1 MSFDRG
7 FIKWQPFN
15 SLISNKVV
23 LNNIKKDKI
32 IKPDLF
38 PEKIEQIN
46 QKLYEAFYA
55 KDTVHIKFYEA
66 GEFRDIEAYIVRMS
80 LNDKTLLLSN
90 NKIIAFSQIINI
102 N

>member
-46 QKLYEAFYA
+46 
-55 KDTVHIKFYEA
+55 HILRLFKSTYFLPVEVLALPICLPY
-66 GEFRDIEAYIVRMS
+66 FHHSV
-80 LNDKTLLLSN
+80 
-90 NKIIAFSQIINI
+90 F
-102 N
+102 

>member
-32 IKPDLF
+32 IL
-38 PEKIEQIN
+38 N
-46 QKLYEAFYA
+46 
-55 KDTVHIKFYEA
+55 HIKQA
-66 GEFRDIEAYIVRMS
+66 I
-80 LNDKTLLLSN
+80 
-90 NKIIAFSQIINI
+90 
-102 N
+102 

>member
-46 QKLYEAFYA
+46 QKLYEGFYA
-55 KDTVHIKFYEA
+55 I
-66 GEFRDIEAYIVRMS
+66 DIAYIVRMS